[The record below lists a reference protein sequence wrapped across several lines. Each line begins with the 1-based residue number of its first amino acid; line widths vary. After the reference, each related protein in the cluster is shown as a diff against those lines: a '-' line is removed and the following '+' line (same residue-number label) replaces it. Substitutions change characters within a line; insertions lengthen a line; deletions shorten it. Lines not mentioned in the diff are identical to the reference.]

1 MSSFSGCLYVSLF
14 LSMTVDRSTELD
26 SQRNT
31 NEYGPIF
38 VL

>member
-1 MSSFSGCLYVSLF
+1 MSSFSGCLHVSLF
-14 LSMTVDRSTELD
+14 LSVTIDQSTELD
-26 SQRNT
+26 FQGNT